1 MFVNRV
7 KEKDRLTKAFHK
19 IDPQLIVVY
28 GRRRCGKSALLR
40 NVLPESSIYFSA
52 DLRESRLQI
61 NAFANQ
67 VNQLVNDFNRVI
79 YPDWESVLL
88 SLNRSL
94 SGLTVVSIDEFPYLV
109 RNSPELPSVIQKLT
123 DNNSLNKI
131 HLVLCGSSQQMMQ
144 GMVIDSASPL
154 YGRCNEVL
162 RIDPMPAFYLSE
174 FLGLIPVDTVTEYAV
189 WGGVPRYWEIRAT
202 SPDFKEAIKYHV
214 LDKNGILNE
223 EPERL
228 FLDEMRT
235 SMQAYS
241 VIALIAGGCHRLSEI
256 AARLNKPAT
265 QLSRILQFLV
275 ELKYIEREL
284 PYGESWKNSKKS
296 LYKVRDPFLDFY
308 FQFLVPNKSMLEFGM
323 VDQVWDNIQTRL
335 DQYVS
340 FHWEELCRKAVPM
353 LTIFGKQY
361 MPASRWWGNI
371 NGQNMEIDI
380 MADSVDTSTVLIG
393 EVKWSEK
400 VNHQEI
406 RDQLQKK
413 THTIPGLKSKKIQWV
428 CFVKDKKGIESDWI
442 FDASDIIKALR

>member
-1 MFVNRV
+1 MFVNRQ

-19 IDPQLIVVY
+19 TNPQLIIVY

-40 NVLPESSIYFSA
+40 NVLPKGSIYFSA

-67 VNQLVNDFNRVI
+67 VNQVVDDFNRVI

-88 SLNRSL
+88 SLNRSVT
-94 SGLTVVSIDEFPYLV
+94 GITTVCVDEFPYLV

-123 DNNSLNKI
+123 DNKSLNKI

-144 GMVIDSASPL
+144 GMVMDSASPL

-174 FLGLIPVDTVTEYAV
+174 FLGLLPVDTVTEYAV
-189 WGGVPRYWEIRAT
+189 WGGVPRYWEVRAT

-275 ELKYIEREL
+275 DLKYIDREL

-308 FQFLVPNKSMLEFGM
+308 FRFLVPNKSMLEFGM
-323 VDQVWDNIQTRL
+323 IDQVWENIHTQL

-353 LTIFGKQY
+353 LTISGKKY
-361 MPASRWWGNI
+361 MPASRWWGNL
-371 NGQNMEIDI
+371 NGQNTEIDI
-380 MADSVDTSTVLIG
+380 MADSIDKTTVLIG

-413 THTIPGLKSKKIQWV
+413 THTIPGLKGKKIQWV

-442 FDASDIIKALR
+442 FDASVVINVLR

>member
-1 MFVNRV
+1 MFINRL
-7 KEKDRLTKAFHK
+7 KEKNRLTKAFHRNES
-19 IDPQLIVVY
+19 QLIVVY

-40 NVLPESSIYFSA
+40 NVLPEGSIYFSA

-67 VNQLVNDFNRVI
+67 VSQVINDFNRVI

-94 SGLTVVSIDEFPYLV
+94 SGLTAVCIDEFPYLV
-109 RNSPELPSVIQKLT
+109 RNSPELPSVIQKLI
-123 DNNSLNKI
+123 DNHSLNQI

-174 FLGLIPVDTVTEYAV
+174 FLGLSAVDTVNEYAV

-202 SPDFKEAIKYHV
+202 SPNFKEAIKYHV

-235 SMQAYS
+235 SIQAYS

-275 ELKYIEREL
+275 ELKYIDREV

-308 FQFLVPNKSMLEFGM
+308 FRFLVPNKSMLEFGM
-323 VDQVWDNIQTRL
+323 VDQVWENIHNRL

-340 FHWEELCRKAVPM
+340 FHWEELCRKALPM
-353 LTIFGKQY
+353 LTISGKQY

-371 NGQNMEIDI
+371 NGQNTEIDI
-380 MADSVDTSTVLIG
+380 MADSVDKTTILIG

-400 VNHQEI
+400 VNYQEI
-406 RDQLQKK
+406 HDQLQRKI
-413 THTIPGLKSKKIQWV
+413 HHIPGLKSKKAQWA
-428 CFVKDKKGIESDWI
+428 CFVKDKQGIESDWI
-442 FDASDIIKALR
+442 FDASDVIKALR

>member
-1 MFVNRV
+1 MFINRIR
-7 KEKDRLTKAFHK
+7 EKDRLAKAFHK
-19 IDPQLIVVY
+19 NESQLIIVY

-40 NVLPESSIYFSA
+40 NVLPEGSIYFSA
-52 DLRESRLQI
+52 DLRERRLQI
-61 NAFANQ
+61 NAFANL
-67 VNQLVNDFNRVI
+67 VNQVVDDFNRVI

-88 SLNRSL
+88 SLNRSV
-94 SGLTVVSIDEFPYLV
+94 SELTIVCMDEFPYLA

-123 DNNSLNKI
+123 DNHSLNQI

-144 GMVIDSASPL
+144 GMAMDSASPL

-162 RIDPMPAFYLSE
+162 RIDPMSAFYLSE
-174 FLGLIPVDTVTEYAV
+174 FLGSSDIDTVNEYAV

-202 SPDFKEAIKYHV
+202 SPNFKEAIKYHV

-223 EPERL
+223 EPQRL

-235 SMQAYS
+235 SIQAYS

-256 AARLNKPAT
+256 AARLSKPAT

-275 ELKYIEREL
+275 ELKYIDREL

-308 FQFLVPNKSMLEFGM
+308 FRFLVPNKSMLEFGM
-323 VDQVWDNIQTRL
+323 VDQVWENIHNRL

-340 FHWEELCRKAVPM
+340 FHWEELCRKALPM
-353 LTIFGKQY
+353 LTFSGKQY

-371 NGQNMEIDI
+371 NGQNTEIDI
-380 MADSVDTSTVLIG
+380 MADSVDKTTVVMG

-400 VNHQEI
+400 VNHQQI
-406 RDQLQKK
+406 RDQLQRKAI
-413 THTIPGLKSKKIQWV
+413 HMPALKGKNVQWV
-428 CFVKDKKGIESDWI
+428 CFVKDKQGIKSDWI
-442 FDASDIIKALR
+442 FDASDVIKALR

>member
-1 MFVNRV
+1 MFVNRL

-19 IDPQLIVVY
+19 SDPQLIIVY

-40 NVLPESSIYFSA
+40 NVLPEGSIYFSA

-67 VNQLVNDFNRVI
+67 ANQFIKDFNRVI

-94 SGLTVVSIDEFPYLV
+94 SRLTTICIDEFPYLV

-144 GMVIDSASPL
+144 SMIMDSASPL

-162 RIDPMPAFYLSE
+162 RIDPMPAFYLSQ
-174 FLGLIPVDTVTEYAV
+174 FLGLAPVDTVTEYAV

-235 SMQAYS
+235 SIQAYS

-275 ELKYIEREL
+275 DLKYIHREL

-308 FQFLVPNKSMLEFGM
+308 FRFLVPNKSMLEFGM
-323 VDQVWDNIQTRL
+323 VDQVWENIQTQL

-353 LTIFGKQY
+353 LTISGKKY
-361 MPASRWWGNI
+361 MPASRWWGNLS
-371 NGQNMEIDI
+371 GQNTEIDI
-380 MADSVDTSTVLIG
+380 MADSIDKTTVLIG

-400 VNHQEI
+400 ENPHEV
-406 RDQLQKK
+406 RDHMQRNI
-413 THTIPGLKSKKIQWV
+413 HHMPVLKGKKIQWV
-428 CFVKDKKGIESDWI
+428 CFTKNKKVLESDWI
-442 FDASDIIKALR
+442 FDASDVINALR

>member
-1 MFVNRV
+1 MFVNRQ

-19 IDPQLIVVY
+19 TNSQLIIVY

-40 NVLPESSIYFSA
+40 NVLPEGSIYFSA
-52 DLRESRLQI
+52 DLRDSRLQI

-67 VNQLVNDFNRVI
+67 VNQVVDDFNRVI

-88 SLNRSL
+88 SLNRSVT
-94 SGLTVVSIDEFPYLV
+94 GITTVCVDEFPYLV
-109 RNSPELPSVIQKLT
+109 KNSPDLPSLIQKLT
-123 DNNSLNKI
+123 DNKSLNKI

-144 GMVIDSASPL
+144 GMVMDSASPL

-174 FLGLIPVDTVTEYAV
+174 FLGLVPVDTVTEYSV

-235 SMQAYS
+235 SIQAYS

-275 ELKYIEREL
+275 DLKYIDREL

-308 FQFLVPNKSMLEFGM
+308 FRFLVPNKSMLEFGM
-323 VDQVWDNIQTRL
+323 VDQVWENIHTQL
-335 DQYVS
+335 VQYVS

-353 LTIFGKQY
+353 LTISGKKY
-361 MPASRWWGNI
+361 MPASRWWGNL
-371 NGQNMEIDI
+371 NGQNTEIDI
-380 MADSVDTSTVLIG
+380 MADSIDKTTVLIG

-400 VNHQEI
+400 ANHHEI
-406 RDQLQKK
+406 CDQMQRKIHHMPVSK
-413 THTIPGLKSKKIQWV
+413 GKSIQWV
-428 CFVKDKKGIESDWI
+428 CFIKDKKGIESDWI
-442 FDASDIIKALR
+442 FDASDVINALR

>member
-1 MFVNRV
+1 MFVNRQ

-19 IDPQLIVVY
+19 TNPQLIIVY

-40 NVLPESSIYFSA
+40 NVLPEDSIYFSA

-67 VNQLVNDFNRVI
+67 INQVVDDFNRVI

-88 SLNRSL
+88 SLNRSVT
-94 SGLTVVSIDEFPYLV
+94 GLTTVCIDEFPYLV

-123 DNNSLNKI
+123 DNNSLSKI

-144 GMVIDSASPL
+144 GMVMDSASPL

-174 FLGLIPVDTVTEYAV
+174 FLGLVPADTVTEYAV

-202 SPDFKEAIKYHV
+202 SPDFKEAVKYHV

-235 SMQAYS
+235 SIQAYS

-275 ELKYIEREL
+275 DLKYIDREL

-308 FQFLVPNKSMLEFGM
+308 FRFLVPNKSMLEFGM
-323 VDQVWDNIQTRL
+323 VDQVWENIHTQL

-340 FHWEELCRKAVPM
+340 FHWEELCRKAVAM
-353 LTIFGKQY
+353 LTISRKKY
-361 MPASRWWGNI
+361 MPARRWWGNL
-371 NGQNMEIDI
+371 NGQNTEIDI
-380 MADSVDTSTVLIG
+380 MADSIDTTTVLIG

-400 VNHQEI
+400 TNHHEI
-406 RDQLQKK
+406 RDQMQRKIHQMPVSK
-413 THTIPGLKSKKIQWV
+413 GKKIQWV

-442 FDASDIIKALR
+442 FDALDVINALR